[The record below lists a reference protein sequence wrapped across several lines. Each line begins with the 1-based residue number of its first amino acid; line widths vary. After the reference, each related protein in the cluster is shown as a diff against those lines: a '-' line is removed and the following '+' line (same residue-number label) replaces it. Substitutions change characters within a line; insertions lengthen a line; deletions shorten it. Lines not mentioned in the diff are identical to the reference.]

1 MSLWYRRTLFI
12 LIESEG
18 ELAAVLFRLHF
29 IFNLVLKFYYYKKK
43 EKTMIGIIF
52 VFTYLI
58 QATTSIEEL
67 SIDTFFDKLSSTDDL
82 TSDNNVV
89 YFYSPWYRSMAKM
102 MPIVETAEA
111 EINGFHYFIVD
122 GTKEVLL
129 AKAMD
134 VSTYPSVYLFK
145 GKDFQ
150 KAYFGKPR
158 KKDLF
163 AFLK

>member
-1 MSLWYRRTLFI
+1 
-12 LIESEG
+12 
-18 ELAAVLFRLHF
+18 
-29 IFNLVLKFYYYKKK
+29 
-43 EKTMIGIIF
+43 MIGIIF

-111 EINGFHYFIVD
+111 EINGFHYFKVD

-163 AFLK
+163 AFLKSNLATYLFTIWEMLHTVRYQAGCCDWNVCAACVM